1 MRQTEADVHCPD
13 QQRGAGRSLEYV
25 SLRLSPRGSLE
36 GGTRGDSGPSGQNT
50 GAADT
55 REGLKAE
62 AARAEA
68 ARIQSVVGAGY
79 AGIATRLTR

>member
-1 MRQTEADVHCPD
+1 MRQTEADAHGPD

-25 SLRLSPRGSLE
+25 SLRLPPRGSLE

-55 REGLKAE
+55 REGLNAE

-68 ARIQSVVGAGY
+68 ARLQSVVGAGY
-79 AGIATRLTR
+79 AGIAMRLTR